1 MPCTHDLAERETM
14 CVDGYCPACLKAE
27 LEAIKAEHALAIK
40 FGWRPDAMA
49 REIHSLTTR
58 VQDLERLLQKTRDIT
73 TRRVAAALGG
83 AFSISEHTCSVCNE
97 PQFHTTS
104 GLVCKNGHGGAPSK

>member
-14 CVDGYCPACLKAE
+14 CADGYCPACLKAE
-27 LEAIKAEHALAIK
+27 LDAIKAEHALAIK

-58 VQDLERLLQKTRDIT
+58 VQDLERLLQKTRDVA
-73 TRRVAAALGG
+73 TRRVAAAHRRG
-83 AFSISEHTCSVCNE
+83 SVCSVCNE
-97 PQFHTTS
+97 PQFTTTS